1 MGPEDAP
8 RDTVS
13 GMRLVVV
20 VVAVLCACAVGARSS
35 GGLHTAGANPIETEN
50 SLPGTGGWRKPL
62 ADGDAIDGYPSQ
74 PSVAPGE
81 DLELHV
87 ATRPVARYRIDLY
100 RLGWYG
106 GTGGRLVTCLP
117 SCDGDEGGDAR
128 PVPAPQPGTG
138 YAAAGWPV
146 TDRVRVTSSWVSGY
160 YLAVLRLTTGPQ
172 VGRGR
177 WVPFVVRESEGSDSA
192 VLVQAS
198 VNTWQAYNRWAG
210 YSLYRG
216 PSGESCHIVCTRVS
230 FDRPYDPSAPN
241 FWDFE
246 LPLVRFL
253 EREGTTSRTRP
264 TSTPTA
270 TPPRFSAIGSSS
282 SPATTSTGRSGCATR
297 SRQARDAGIN
307 LAFLGA
313 NIGYWQIRYAD
324 DRRTIVEYRV
334 AAHDPEPNPALKT
347 CFPLARPAAPGVP
360 AARRPVQ
367 RRRERVDRRPVRLRV
382 NPGVLRDPWLVG
394 TGFDATGVLHGLVG
408 YEWDLVTRGCRT
420 PPLTTFFRYRGP
432 PANADAVRYTAPS
445 GARVFSAGSL
455 NFTHGLDDFVYGH
468 QRAAPGDSRLERFVQ
483 DMLSDQQRP
492 APAFRIRLSPRA
504 WRSARDCEHASR
516 PARAR
521 RADLSRA
528 GEGSL
533 PRAARLRARRRGDVP
548 RPIGLR
554 DTSHSVTRPSSATA
568 GAPRRRCTRACCRPQ
583 LFNGVTRSES
593 TSGRW

>member
-1 MGPEDAP
+1 
-8 RDTVS
+8 
-13 GMRLVVV
+13 MRLVV

-50 SLPGTGGWRKPL
+50 SLPGTGGWREPL
-62 ADGDAIDGYPSQ
+62 AEGDAIDGYPSQ

-230 FDRPYDPSAPN
+230 FDRPYDPSTPN

-246 LPLVRFL
+246 LPLVHFL
-253 EREGTTSRTRP
+253 EKRGYDVSYTTDVDTDRD
-264 TSTPTA
+264 
-270 TPPRFSAIGSSS
+270 
-282 SPATTSTGRSGCATR
+282 PAALLRHRVVVVAGHDEYWTKRMRDAFE
-297 SRQARDAGIN
+297 QARDAGTN

-347 CFPLARPAAPGVP
+347 VRFRSLDPPRPECELLGVQYSGDVNESIGGP
-360 AARRPVQ
+360 FDYA
-367 RRRERVDRRPVRLRV
+367 V

-432 PANADAVRYTAPS
+432 PADADAVRYTAPS

-492 APAFRIRLSPRA
+492 APAFRIRLSPERGGV
-504 WRSARDCEHASR
+504 RVTASTHPDPR
-516 PARAR
+516 VLDVRIYRGPAKDPYRGRLVCVLAAGETCLDR
-521 RADLSRA
+521 RAPRHVALRYAAVVRDRWGTSTPLYS
-528 GEGSL
+528 GVL
-533 PRAARLRARRRGDVP
+533 P
-548 RPIGLR
+548 
-554 DTSHSVTRPSSATA
+554 PSA
-568 GAPRRRCTRACCRPQ
+568 
-583 LFNGVTRSES
+583 F
-593 TSGRW
+593 